1 MTNKKKTGIGPP
13 AKNKNS
19 DYDSAWKDVIEMLF
33 ESFLEFFFPHIYKA
47 IDFSKGTEILS
58 HELRQT
64 TPRGKVGRRHADILM
79 KVYPKDSTKKWFCL
93 FIHVE
98 VQGQKEEDFMTRM
111 FIYYYRT
118 FDKYR
123 EDGTEV
129 ISLAVLSDENKKW
142 RPDEYTY
149 NRLGFEHRMKFPMV
163 KITDYK
169 TKKALNETLETSSNP
184 MAFVVNAQLKCH
196 ELKNA
201 DNKKKS
207 TVKWELIRECY
218 KGGYTRD
225 QIDALLKFIDWII
238 RLPEALSRQLSK
250 EISKLEEDYKMAYV
264 TSWERIAKKDG
275 IKEGMKD
282 GMKDGIK
289 VGMKDGIKEG
299 KLDTARELLKRG
311 VDMDIIAAATGF
323 PKQEIE
329 KLAETVH

>member
-1 MTNKKKTGIGPP
+1 MKTGIGPA

-33 ESFLEFFFPHIYKA
+33 ESFLEFFFPRVHKE

-64 TPRGKVGRRHADILM
+64 TPRGKVGQRNADVLM
-79 KVYPKDSTKKWFCL
+79 KVYPKDGTQKWFCL

-98 VQGQKEEDFMTRM
+98 VQAQKEEEFMTRM
-111 FIYYYRT
+111 FVYYYRT

-123 EDGTEV
+123 EEGTEV
-129 ISLAVLSDENKKW
+129 ISLAVLSDENKNW
-142 RPDEYTY
+142 RPDEYEFS
-149 NRLGFEHRMKFPMV
+149 RCGFEHRMKFPMV

-169 TKKALNETLETSSNP
+169 MKKELKEQLETSANP
-184 MAFVVNAQLKCH
+184 MALVVKAQLTCH

-201 DNKKKS
+201 DNEKKS
-207 TVKWELIRECY
+207 TVKWELIRQCY
-218 KGGYTRD
+218 KSGYTRE

-238 RLPEALSRQLSK
+238 RLPDGLNRQLSK

-275 IKEGMKD
+275 IKEGR
-282 GMKDGIK
+282 
-289 VGMKDGIKEG
+289 KDGIKEG
-299 KLDTARELLKRG
+299 KLDTARRLIKRG
-311 VDMDIIAAATGF
+311 VDMDIIAEATGF

-329 KLAETVH
+329 KLAATVH